1 LVDKSLGCC
10 ACDKCRG
17 NDNIRGGILSAE
29 DMINHS
35 IIKWSIIMANI
46 IMVQSFKVT
55 TVVLSAFAIVRIFE
69 MGLDYW
75 VQCLFAIMIMIT
87 AWYVIVK
94 AYIGMP
100 YIFVRQFN
108 EAVKRKI

>member
-1 LVDKSLGCC
+1 
-10 ACDKCRG
+10 
-17 NDNIRGGILSAE
+17 
-29 DMINHS
+29 MINHN

-46 IMVQSFKVT
+46 IIAQSFKVT
-55 TVVLSAFAIVRIFE
+55 AVVLSAFAIVRLLE
-69 MGLDYW
+69 MALDYW
-75 VQCLFAIMIMIT
+75 MQWFFIIMILITMGYVMI
-87 AWYVIVK
+87 K